1 MKLRRLFLLQNIR
14 AQPAELFAE
23 NQLLTG
29 SHAHGFVF
37 VEASRIITAEDRY
50 PASVYGSIDRLLV
63 LKLGIPKEVAKR
75 RGGAQYHPPE
85 GVFGTVRRSFVLHIP
100 QPGKEDQIAFGD
112 LGFDLDQDAALPVMH
127 LFIKHLLGEQN
138 GRSSK

>member
-37 VEASRIITAEDRY
+37 VEASRIITAEDRC

-63 LKLGIPKEVAKR
+63 LKLGIPKEVAK
-75 RGGAQYHPPE
+75 
-85 GVFGTVRRSFVLHIP
+85 
-100 QPGKEDQIAFGD
+100 
-112 LGFDLDQDAALPVMH
+112 
-127 LFIKHLLGEQN
+127 
-138 GRSSK
+138 